1 MRNSSASKP
10 VRLVSPWTLA
20 FSAAAI
26 GGVLVLT
33 YNSED
38 VFLPDDLERADDVS
52 ASYAEV
58 LLASRPEDDKLR
70 MDLVQLL
77 VDLGQY
83 SRARRHLLGWEN
95 PDLIQLEYYRLKID
109 ALSALHGEDPSRL
122 GPARA
127 QLIGFDHGKLSVD
140 QARAW
145 ADMALQMD
153 MPWLAADVYHALAL
167 RVPEKHLFYLKRAAR
182 WYLAS
187 GQSGKAAMV
196 YLDILAASESIED
209 RRYYLRRAYDAL
221 LAVGAGDQAS
231 RLLVRERDELT
242 DSDADAAWLEQGM
255 QMAIGSQRM
264 DLASI
269 LVARWRE
276 LQPYS
281 PEPIDAQ
288 FRLELASGNLRDA
301 WKTGDLLLALRPED
315 TDLLRQMAQLGQW
328 VGDNHKALDHW
339 IKYLSLQADPQAR
352 EHAWRLAFQ
361 LYDYEHGIALLEAT
375 AKQGR
380 LPEDKLDALVFGQD
394 SLGRPAQTE
403 AWLRQYLR
411 SYPSHRMAW
420 VRLLQNLENTQQFE
434 AQTVVWDNMANRF
447 ELSITE
453 RIEWASAYW
462 RIYQPERAW
471 EILDIDSRDI
481 DDPEYW
487 RTVAGLAW
495 ELERDDELRIAYER
509 MLEQGIALNSGERS
523 QLIAFYRLEQ
533 PRKALNLL
541 LEGWR
546 ERGDTEYL
554 ILALDMATVLGDID
568 LLREL
573 LAEADEQPSV
583 ARNPNVMLARGWLAE
598 RDEDLDEASRIYRSA
613 LARYPGNSMV
623 RERLMWFFIE
633 HRRTAELPLMTHR
646 WRAYAQRHGNMWL
659 PFAAANQMLGR
670 NEEALAWY
678 RMHLRANPY
687 DWLARAAYVDG
698 LEAAERFDLAQRL
711 RHQLVKE
718 FKARPG
724 DMPKMAFESPEAA
737 PQRYAVWLRL
747 LAASHSGLRSERQAM
762 QWQDGS
768 PAMLQLWFDRMLTQL
783 DIINQPSQK
792 DAWQA
797 WARSHGLN
805 INAYH
810 NMQEALRHYNRDM
823 LTKLVASGELD
834 PAQNVESLDRLGEES
849 AALALALTNLGAGN
863 PTIVDVQLR
872 RQAVD
877 IQSRTPQGAL
887 IGWEREDL
895 GGIEISGAHATLA
908 GHVTDDWYARLDLE
922 SKGYN
927 ADALDSGVLGTEN
940 NAQVSLSRKLE
951 DGRIALTVDSST
963 RADENRVGLGASR
976 AWQLG
981 SRDQLEVGLGW
992 NQENL
997 DSGFMRAVGT
1007 QDSVWVAGI
1016 HGFTAR
1022 DQLSWSLEQRAYGT
1036 RYGHSL
1042 GNGTAFNMEFN
1053 QIQWFEGPTWV
1064 ARAGIDYQRNN
1075 LSGRNLDDLTVT
1087 DGGPIEFATINATE
1101 LLQEEYGR
1109 LYAGTSWRRGFP
1121 GALNRGQPDYTW
1133 LVDLQ
1138 SGWDWTESQF
1148 TYGISAGIGTRV
1160 LGDDELALTFGYQ
1173 SAPRGVDAEAG
1184 GMLGLTYSKRF
1195 GR

>member
-1 MRNSSASKP
+1 MRNSSASKS

-38 VFLPDDLERADDVS
+38 VFLPDEQERADDVS

-58 LLASRPEDDKLR
+58 LLASRPEDDELR
-70 MDLVQLL
+70 LDLVQLL

-95 PDLIQLEYYRLKID
+95 PDVGQMEYYRLKID
-109 ALSALHGEDPSRL
+109 ALSALHGQDPSRL
-122 GPARA
+122 EPARA
-127 QLIGFDHGKLSVD
+127 QLMAYDHRQLSVE
-140 QARAW
+140 QARHW
-145 ADMALQMD
+145 ADLALRME
-153 MPWLAADVYHALAL
+153 MPWLAADVYHSLAL
-167 RVPEKHLFYLKRAAR
+167 RVPEEHLPYLKRAAR

-187 GQSGKAAMV
+187 NQSGKAAMV
-196 YLDILAASESIED
+196 YLDILAASEEVED

-231 RLLVRERDELT
+231 RLLVRERAELT
-242 DSDADAAWLEQGM
+242 DTEADAAWLKQGV
-255 QMAIGSQRM
+255 QMAVGSQRM
-264 DLASI
+264 DLAAI

-281 PEPIDAQ
+281 AEPVDAQ
-288 FRLELASGNLRDA
+288 FRLELAQGNLREA
-301 WKTGDLLLALRPED
+301 WETGDLLLALRPED
-315 TDLLRQMAQLGQW
+315 PDLLRQMAQLGEW
-328 VGDNHKALDHW
+328 LGNSRAALDYW
-339 IKYLSLQADPQAR
+339 TQYLNLREDPQAR

-361 LYDYEHGIALLEAT
+361 LYDYQQGIALLEPT
-375 AKQGR
+375 AGDRR
-380 LPEDKLDALVFGQD
+380 LSEEKLDALVFGYE
-394 SLGRPAQTE
+394 SLGQPARTE

-420 VRLLQNLENTQQFE
+420 VRLLQNLEHTQQFE
-434 AQTVVWDNMANRF
+434 AQTAVWDDMASRF
-447 ELSITE
+447 ELSTTE

-471 EILDIDSRDI
+471 DILDIDNRNI

-487 RTVAGLAW
+487 RTLAGLAW
-495 ELERDDELRIAYER
+495 ELERDDELRNAYER
-509 MLEQGIALNSGERS
+509 MLEKGIALNSGEES
-523 QLIAFYRLEQ
+523 DLIELYRLEQ
-533 PRKALNLL
+533 PRKALEMLL
-541 LEGWR
+541 AGWR
-546 ERGDTEYL
+546 ERGDPGYL
-554 ILALDMATVLGDID
+554 VMALDMAIVLGDID
-568 LLREL
+568 LLRTL

-583 ARNPNVMLARGWLAE
+583 ALRPQVMLARGWLAE
-598 RDEDLDEASRIYRSA
+598 RDGDLDTATRIYRSA
-613 LARYPGNSMV
+613 LARYPGSPLV
-623 RERLMWFFIE
+623 RERLMWFFID
-633 HRRTAELPLMTHR
+633 HRRTADLPLMTHR
-646 WRAYAQRHGNMWL
+646 WRAFARRNGNMWL

-670 NEEALAWY
+670 HEEALAWY

-711 RHQLVKE
+711 RHQLVEE
-718 FKARPG
+718 FETRPG
-724 DMPKMAFESPEAA
+724 DAPRMAFESPEVA

-747 LAASHSGLRSERQAM
+747 LAASHSGLRSEKQAM

-797 WARSHGLN
+797 WGRSHGLD

-810 NMQEALRHYNRDM
+810 SMQEALRNYNRDM
-823 LTKLVASGELD
+823 LTKLVATGELD
-834 PAQNVESLDRLGEES
+834 PAQNVEALDRLGEES
-849 AALALALTNLGAGN
+849 TALGLALSHLGGGN
-863 PTIVDVQLR
+863 PTIVDQQLR

-877 IQSRTPQGAL
+877 IQSRIPQGAR
-887 IGWEREDL
+887 IGWRREDL
-895 GGIEISGAHATLA
+895 GGVELSGTHATIA
-908 GHVTDDWYARLDLE
+908 GNVADDWYTSVDLE
-922 SKGYN
+922 RLNYK
-927 ADALDSGVLGTEN
+927 ADDLDSSVLGTEK
-940 NAQVSLSRKLE
+940 NARVTLSRKLE
-951 DGRIALTVDSST
+951 DGRIALTVDSSS
-963 RADENRVGLGASR
+963 RADEDRVGVGASR
-976 AWQLG
+976 TWQLG
-981 SRDQLEVGLGW
+981 GRDQLEVGLGW
-992 NQENL
+992 NQESL

-1007 QDSVWVAGI
+1007 QDSIYVAGI
-1016 HGFTAR
+1016 HGFSAR
-1022 DQLSWSLEQRAYGT
+1022 DQLSWSIEQRAYGT

-1042 GNGTAFNMEFN
+1042 GNGTAFNIEFN
-1053 QIQWFEGPTWV
+1053 QIQRFEGPTWV

-1075 LSGRNLDDLTVT
+1075 LSRRQLDDLTVA
-1087 DGGPIEFATINATE
+1087 DGGPVEFDVIEASG

-1121 GALNRGQPDYTW
+1121 GALNRGQPEYTW
-1133 LVDLQ
+1133 LVDVQ
-1138 SGWDWTESQF
+1138 AGWDWVDSQF
-1148 TYGISAGIGTRV
+1148 TYGLSTGVGSRV

-1173 SAPRGVDAEAG
+1173 SEPRGTDAEAG
-1184 GMLGLTYSKRF
+1184 GILELTYSKRF